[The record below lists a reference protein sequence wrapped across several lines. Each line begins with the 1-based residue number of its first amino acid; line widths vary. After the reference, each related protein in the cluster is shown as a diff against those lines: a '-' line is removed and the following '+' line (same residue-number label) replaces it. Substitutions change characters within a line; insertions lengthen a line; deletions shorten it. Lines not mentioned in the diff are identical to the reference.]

1 MTIRFGTDGWRAVI
15 ADEFTF
21 GAVRDVARA
30 LATVLWRDGARGRP
44 SVVIG
49 YDRRFESDA
58 FARAAADELVSCGL
72 DVLFSRMAIPTPVLS
87 YTTQESKSHA
97 GLMITASH
105 NPPMFNGIKLKSNR
119 GGAVPTSMLRAV
131 EAELVST
138 EHPGAGREFGQV
150 TEIDPLPAYLD
161 RIGRHVD
168 LARMRNAG
176 LTIVVDSMYGCSSGL
191 MPRVVGND
199 ATQIVELN
207 TLHNPLFPGISG
219 PEPVERNLARLKKVV
234 GDGGA
239 NIGIAF
245 DGDGDRIGVVNERGE
260 YVSSQHVFALL
271 TRYVLHHR
279 GRPGPIVKSVTGSAM
294 IDALGEKASV
304 PVIETATGFTH
315 ISQAMIDEGAS
326 IGGEES
332 GGFAFGFHLP
342 DRDGLL
348 AALLLVDYTLQSGMG
363 LSDLIDDLE
372 KAIGKWRFRRIDLP
386 LNKEGRGEVDERLH
400 GMQWPR
406 EIASLRVTN
415 VVPVD
420 GTRIEFVDGS
430 WLLIRNSGTEPLLR
444 IYAESHDT
452 ETVDALLLGA
462 RTLLGV

>member
-1 MTIRFGTDGWRAVI
+1 MTIRFGTDGWRAII

-21 GAVRDVARA
+21 GAVRAVARS
-30 LATVLWRDGARGRP
+30 LAAVLWREAERGRP

-49 YDRRFESDA
+49 YDRRFGSDE
-58 FARAAADELVSCGL
+58 FARSAAEELVSCGL

-87 YTTQESKSHA
+87 YTTLESKSSA

-105 NPPMFNGIKLKSNR
+105 NPPMFNGIKLKSRR
-119 GGAVPTSMLRAV
+119 GGAAPTSMLRAI
-131 EAELVST
+131 EADLMSLEQT
-138 EHPGAGREFGQV
+138 GEGREFGQV

-168 LARMRNAG
+168 LPRMRNAG
-176 LTIVVDSMYGCSSGL
+176 LTIVVDSMYGSASGVL
-191 MPRVVGND
+191 PRIIGNE
-199 ATQIVELN
+199 ATQVVELN
-207 TLHNPLFPGISG
+207 SVHNPLFPGITG

-234 GDGGA
+234 SDGGA

-245 DGDGDRIGVVNERGE
+245 DGDGDRIGVVNEHGE

-271 TRYVLHHR
+271 TRYLLHYR
-279 GRPGPIVKSVTGSAM
+279 GRLGPIVKSVTGSAM
-294 IDALGEKASV
+294 IDALGESSSV
-304 PVIETATGFTH
+304 PVIETAVGFTH
-315 ISQAMIDEGAS
+315 ISQAMIDEGAA

-348 AALLLVDYTLQSGMG
+348 AALLLIDYTLQTGTA
-363 LSDLIDDLE
+363 LSDLISE
-372 KAIGKWRFRRIDLP
+372 MESAIGKWRFRRIDLP
-386 LNKEGRGEVDERLH
+386 LRQESRIEVETRLH
-400 GMQWPR
+400 LMEWPK
-406 EIASLRVTN
+406 EIDSLRIIN
-415 VVPVD
+415 VVEVD
-420 GTRIEFVDGS
+420 GTRVEFVDGS

-444 IYAESHDT
+444 IYAESHDS
-452 ETVDALLLGA
+452 ETVDALLIGA